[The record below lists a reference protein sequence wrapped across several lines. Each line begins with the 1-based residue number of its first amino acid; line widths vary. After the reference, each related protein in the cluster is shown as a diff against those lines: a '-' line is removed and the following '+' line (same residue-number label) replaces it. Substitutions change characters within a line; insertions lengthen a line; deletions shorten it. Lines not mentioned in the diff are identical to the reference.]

1 VLVAENEKI
10 IPYYTTMAG
19 KPVRLRVVGPA
30 TLELIT
36 RLDFDSS
43 MRGSHAYR
51 LAISEGGKRLRE
63 VEFRTNKAT
72 TASYT
77 NLKDRVPSKFDR
89 LMLPIGNG
97 THEISVELLAPA
109 GGAAEI
115 HARIPQPTV
124 GNEE

>member
-1 VLVAENEKI
+1 
-10 IPYYTTMAG
+10 M
-19 KPVRLRVVGPA
+19 
-30 TLELIT
+30 
-36 RLDFDSS
+36 
-43 MRGSHAYR
+43 
-51 LAISEGGKRLRE
+51 
-63 VEFRTNKAT
+63 EFRTNKAT